1 QVLLRS
7 GQWRQALDLI
17 QDLQQQGQAT
27 PVWQGRLRNLEGE
40 CHRAAGNQALKDQ
53 RYEEALEHLLL
64 STQLLSL
71 TTEETPHQV
80 IQTMLAE
87 VRTRFATTTAA
98 DTEPIHQLIGRTV
111 MIQSVCPEAFFWK
124 ALCHVRE
131 NALDLALVS
140 LQTARSSSEAEDKEP
155 R

>member
-1 QVLLRS
+1 MLIFVGVALVLLGALVGLWLIYGRGPRRRRAYHRAQVLLRS

-64 STQLLSL
+64 STQLLNLSA
-71 TTEETPHQV
+71 EETRHQV

-87 VRTRFATTTAA
+87 VR
-98 DTEPIHQLIGRTV
+98 
-111 MIQSVCPEAFFWK
+111 
-124 ALCHVRE
+124 
-131 NALDLALVS
+131 
-140 LQTARSSSEAEDKEP
+140 
-155 R
+155 